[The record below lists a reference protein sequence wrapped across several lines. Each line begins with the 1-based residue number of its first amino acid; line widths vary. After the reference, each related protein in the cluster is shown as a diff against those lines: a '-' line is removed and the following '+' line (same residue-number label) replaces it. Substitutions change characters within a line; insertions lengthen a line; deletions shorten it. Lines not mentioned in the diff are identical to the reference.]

1 MTPENPKVQLVA
13 VAEIEVLNPRSR
25 NPVTFQTIVS
35 NIANIGLKR
44 PITVSRKPEPV
55 DGKVYDLVCG
65 QGRLEAYQALGQEVI
80 PAIVTEVA
88 KQDCFLMS
96 LVENIARRHQS
107 PVELMR
113 EVSNLKSRGYNAKEI
128 SQKIDMAKSY
138 ITGICHLLENGE
150 ERLLAAVEKGR
161 LPVSVAMQISNSD
174 EDGIQRALC
183 EAYEH
188 QSLRGRKLH
197 IIRRIIEQRKLKGKR
212 FTPGL
217 RSRHARVPTAELL
230 VKAYRQEA
238 DRQKLLVKKAH
249 ITETR
254 LLFILSALKRLFQD
268 DNFVTLLRAEGL
280 NSMPA
285 YLADKLK
292 DQGNT

>member
-13 VAEIEVLNPRSR
+13 VAEIEVLNPRTR

-55 DGKVYDLVCG
+55 EGKVYDLVCG

-128 SQKIDMAKSY
+128 SQKIDIWIPRSY
-138 ITGICHLLENGE
+138 RNRLSFVHPTNSASFTQCRLCGIFP
-150 ERLLAAVEKGR
+150 RL
-161 LPVSVAMQISNSD
+161 
-174 EDGIQRALC
+174 
-183 EAYEH
+183 
-188 QSLRGRKLH
+188 
-197 IIRRIIEQRKLKGKR
+197 
-212 FTPGL
+212 T
-217 RSRHARVPTAELL
+217 
-230 VKAYRQEA
+230 
-238 DRQKLLVKKAH
+238 
-249 ITETR
+249 
-254 LLFILSALKRLFQD
+254 IL
-268 DNFVTLLRAEGL
+268 
-280 NSMPA
+280 
-285 YLADKLK
+285 
-292 DQGNT
+292 